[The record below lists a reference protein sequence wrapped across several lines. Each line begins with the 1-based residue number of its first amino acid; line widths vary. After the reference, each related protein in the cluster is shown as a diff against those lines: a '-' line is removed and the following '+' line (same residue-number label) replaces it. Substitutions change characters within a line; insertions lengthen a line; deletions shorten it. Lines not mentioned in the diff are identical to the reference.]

1 MNVRQLLAH
10 QHSRKAATEMKTFLL
25 FIKSTILDKNFY
37 GCQTH
42 ENGCITVE
50 GFRKYLL
57 DSRNG
62 SWLTSIRTN
71 FSSGKWIIII
81 SFRTRGG
88 WSLKFS
94 YVKMIY

>member
-10 QHSRKAATEMKTFLL
+10 QHSRKAATEMETLLL

-42 ENGCITVE
+42 ENGCITEE

-57 DSRNG
+57 DSWKRFVVDFD
-62 SWLTSIRTN
+62 SD
-71 FSSGKWIIII
+71 
-81 SFRTRGG
+81 
-88 WSLKFS
+88 
-94 YVKMIY
+94 